1 MLART
6 DSLPTGEGWAFELKL
21 DGFRALADTHD
32 GFRVVSR
39 REWDM
44 SDRVPELRGLPE
56 GLTLSGT
63 YKANTCFPDDTF
75 ADPAPP
81 KPYGAALSAFNGTD
95 ANGTLSLYVQDFGPN
110 LGRWEPHIT
119 TVGTEITDLQ
129 DLVSSMGI
137 HHGITNALNS
147 KLQNVRQS
155 PVETMARKPS
165 HLTSNRQPSP
175 SGTGRGGRASA
186 GEAPP
191 SRRDLCRPGLRR

>member
-6 DSLPTGEGWAFELKL
+6 DSLPTGEGWAFALKL
-21 DGFRALADTHD
+21 HGFRALADTHD

-110 LGRWEPHIT
+110 DTGSIS
-119 TVGTEITDLQ
+119 GGG
-129 DLVSSMGI
+129 S
-137 HHGITNALNS
+137 
-147 KLQNVRQS
+147 
-155 PVETMARKPS
+155 
-165 HLTSNRQPSP
+165 LTSRP
-175 SGTGRGGRASA
+175 SGRRSPICRTWSRAWASTTGSRT
-186 GEAPP
+186 P
-191 SRRDLCRPGLRR
+191 STANCRT